1 MSLEGPDKRRLQ
13 TLQWSL
19 YRLVEAAR
27 DTMRALEDVL
37 GTNAYHTPVEQLFD
51 DTTVKELEL
60 SIRADQCLHNEGLKT
75 IGEVLAKSDN
85 ELLRMPNFG
94 RKSLRELKEAIAY
107 YRRQKLKETA

>member
-1 MSLEGPDKRRLQ
+1 MNLGPDKSRLQ

-51 DTTVKELEL
+51 DTTVKDLEL
-60 SIRADQCLHNEGLKT
+60 SARAENCLHNEGLKT
-75 IGEVLAKSDN
+75 IGEVSAKSDGD
-85 ELLRMPNFG
+85 LLRIPNFG
-94 RKSLRELKEAIAY
+94 RKSLRELKEAIAHHQ
-107 YRRQKLKETA
+107 RKQGETA